1 LLGSISQSGF
11 FSFTVRGVAMEA
23 CATAHYWAREIA
35 AVGHSVR
42 LVPPAMQLHRLIFE
56 LRWPDGPRALRM
68 VLPLARMFRRL
79 KGTRPP
85 DVSPAPLVT
94 VEGILQGGLRSLTG
108 SSTVAAPKRSLRA
121 RLAWLVYWPLR
132 PIVRPAFWRLR
143 AFMIGEL
150 IERLGRLDQRLVG
163 LAEAPSQQHPSL
175 IAAESRDDGAAA
187 EMRRLA
193 SEMERTLLTLALERA
208 PEPWHVA
215 PADRAD
221 NSDGLAPAKTPASA
235 IDMSYVLHRGRTA
248 FLREIPKGATVFL
261 SAGCAGG
268 WFFDWVEECYGDIPR
283 HIGLEYYAP
292 RPDALPANV
301 EWIENT
307 CSDMSGVS
315 DSSCDVVFSGENL
328 EHLWTDEAIG
338 FFLEAARVTRPGG
351 LLVMD
356 SPNRS
361 ITEALRTWSHPE
373 HTVELTTA
381 EAVEVTELA
390 GFDIVTVKGIWL
402 SRNPSNGE
410 VLPFQHTDSVPLSLE
425 ERLIGGVARP
435 EDAFLWW
442 IEARRADRAPNATA
456 ISKRLTEIF
465 AKAWPE
471 RTTRSVVG
479 VGHLE
484 TGSNGE
490 WVVCP
495 PNTSGPLIFGPY
507 MPLRAGQYR
516 CTFELEGGTPAA
528 RARCDVAVGVR
539 GDVLVSREITVGPER
554 ETVSLEFEVPV
565 LQFGFQFRCFSLG
578 GGGLRCR
585 RVAQFE
591 ELTEVVPA

>member
-1 LLGSISQSGF
+1 
-11 FSFTVRGVAMEA
+11 
-23 CATAHYWAREIA
+23 
-35 AVGHSVR
+35 
-42 LVPPAMQLHRLIFE
+42 
-56 LRWPDGPRALRM
+56 
-68 VLPLARMFRRL
+68 
-79 KGTRPP
+79 
-85 DVSPAPLVT
+85 
-94 VEGILQGGLRSLTG
+94 LQGGHSPLGG
-108 SSTVAAPKRSLRA
+108 SPIVAAPKRSLRKKLA
-121 RLAWLVYWPLR
+121 RLVYWPLR
-132 PIVRPAFWRLR
+132 PIIRPTLWRLR
-143 AFMIGEL
+143 GFMIGEV
-150 IERLGRLDQRLVG
+150 IERLGLLDRRVVG
-163 LAEAPSQQHPSL
+163 LAEAPPQQNSIL
-175 IAAESRDDGAAA
+175 VTADSRDDGAPA

-193 SEMERTLLTLALERA
+193 AEMERALLTLALERA
-208 PEPWHVA
+208 PEPWPVA
-215 PADRAD
+215 PTAQAG
-221 NSDGLAPAKTPASA
+221 NATGLTPAGTPPA
-235 IDMSYVLHRGRTA
+235 VAVDMSYVLHRGRTA
-248 FLREIPKGATVFL
+248 FLREIPKGASVFL
-261 SAGCAGG
+261 SAGCAGN
-268 WFFDWVEECYGDIPR
+268 WFFDWVEQCYGEIPR
-283 HIGLEYYAP
+283 HIGLEYYTP
-292 RPDALPANV
+292 RPDGLPANV

-402 SRNPSNGE
+402 SRDPRNGE
-410 VLPFQHTDSVPLSLE
+410 VLPFQHTDGVPLSLE

-442 IEARRADRAPNATA
+442 IEARRADRAPNAAA

-465 AKAWPE
+465 TKAWPE
-471 RTTRSVVG
+471 RITRSVVG
-479 VGHLE
+479 VGRVE
-484 TGSNGE
+484 TGSDGE

-516 CTFELEGGTPAA
+516 CTFELEGGEPAA
-528 RARCDVAVGVR
+528 RARCDVAVGEQ
-539 GDVLVSREITVGPER
+539 GDVLVSREITVGPAR
-554 ETVSLEFEVPV
+554 ETVSFEFEVPV
-565 LQFGFQFRCFSLG
+565 MQFGFQFRCFSLG

-585 RVAQFE
+585 RVAQFQ
-591 ELTEVVPA
+591 ELTGAVTA